1 LVARSGSEAA
11 IQVGTDVPIITSQ
24 AAAPVQSGGSS
35 EILQS
40 IQYRQTGVILRIK
53 PIVYGDNRVDLQIS
67 QEVSSQQP
75 NPNSAIGSPLILN
88 RDVTTQLSL
97 QEGATAVLGGLIDNS
112 YTKGNSGIPVLK
124 DVPILGQAFRVDTL
138 NGNKTELV
146 VLVTPYIIRNGDEM
160 TALTRTY
167 ASDMNSTFRV
177 GHGRSYTLTG
187 WGGQGVGMDLPHV
200 EPQSERP
207 PH

>member
-1 LVARSGSEAA
+1 M
-11 IQVGTDVPIITSQ
+11 
-24 AAAPVQSGGSS
+24 
-35 EILQS
+35 
-40 IQYRQTGVILRIK
+40 ILRIK
-53 PIVYGDNRVDLQIS
+53 PIVYGDNRIDLQIS

-75 NPNSAIGSPLILN
+75 NPNTAIGSPLILN

-124 DVPILGQAFRVDTL
+124 DIPVLGAAFRVDTVS
-138 NGNKTELV
+138 GNKTELV
-146 VLVTPYIIRNGDEM
+146 VLVTPYIIRNADEM
-160 TALTRTY
+160 TRFTRTY

-187 WGGQGVGMDLPHV
+187 WGGPGVGVDLPHV
-200 EPQSERP
+200 EPQSERT
-207 PH
+207 PHP